1 MGRKDGK
8 GAAEFDGLR
17 LIWLEAFVQVAETGK
32 RTAAAAEMGINQ
44 GTVTKHIQN
53 LERWL
58 GGGHSR
64 MLMVDNVW
72 PVSLTAEGEAF
83 LPVARQVLG
92 VLREAKKLPEP
103 VEMPSK
109 PCVDP
114 RNIRVPKLVLRS
126 EKAKGDNS

>member
-1 MGRKDGK
+1 MGQKDGK
-8 GAAEFDGLR
+8 GAPEFDLR
-17 LIWLEAFVQVAETGK
+17 LIWLEAFVRVADTGK

-53 LERWL
+53 LERWM
-58 GGGHSR
+58 GGGDHSR
-64 MLMVDNVW
+64 VLMMDNVW

-83 LPVARQVLG
+83 LLVARQVLEL
-92 VLREAKKLPEP
+92 LREAKKLPEP